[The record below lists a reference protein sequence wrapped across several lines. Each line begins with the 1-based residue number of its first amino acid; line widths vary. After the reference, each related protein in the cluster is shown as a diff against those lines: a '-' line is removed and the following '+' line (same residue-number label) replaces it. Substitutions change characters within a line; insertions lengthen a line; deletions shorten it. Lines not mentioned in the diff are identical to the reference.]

1 MRQAQELGE
10 KERKKKEREEKE
22 RQQRDANYAAELA

>member
-1 MRQAQELGE
+1 LGE

-22 RQQRDANYAAELA
+22 KALRDANFAAELA